1 MNKSSELKL
10 TNIFYDLREVR
21 RVNNLKLKPIH
32 KLVLYVL
39 ESRGYKI
46 YPKKSSIAEDCG
58 CSKATIDKAIKE
70 LQLADLIMVKRRFN
84 QSNRY
89 FINKKLF
96 QDEANKIRLEKAV
109 IKSKEEEQDDPD
121 YDPWVEE
128 LLENDIDYAFT
139 EGSVLV
145 ENRKSSY
152 NKVSKKLWDDLNAN
166 AHSI

>member
-1 MNKSSELKL
+1 MSEDKRI

-21 RVNNLKLKPIH
+21 EVNNFRLKPMH

-39 ESRGYKI
+39 ESRGNRI
-46 YPKKSSIAEDCG
+46 YPKKLSIAHDCG
-58 CSKATIDKAIKE
+58 CSKATVDKAIKE
-70 LQLADLIMVKRRFN
+70 LVSADLIMVKRRFN

-96 QDEANKIRLEKAV
+96 QDEANKIRLEKAI

-121 YDPWVEE
+121 YDPWIEE

-152 NKVSKKLWDDLNAN
+152 NRVSKKLWDDLNTN
-166 AHSI
+166 THSI